1 MANFKL
7 TVFYSTLGGCTLPV
21 NTNTTLRE
29 VTVQLE
35 QRLRIPSQEQSLTH
49 FGRALTELDQ
59 SLRQLGITQ
68 DTTIFVTR
76 RTASGDDVMTRMLN
90 VLRQQPQAMM
100 PPQPNED
107 DPEYQRR
114 MLEAIEQRNIAE
126 NFEQGIE
133 HNPEAFGSVIMLYV
147 PCEVN
152 RVPVPA
158 FIDSGAQMTIM
169 SQRCA
174 EKCNLLRLVDK
185 RFAGMALEERRKF

>member
-76 RTASGDDVMTRMLN
+76 RTASGDDVIMRMLN

-107 DPEYQRR
+107 DPEFQRR

-126 NFEQGIE
+126 RTSNKES
-133 HNPEAFGSVIMLYV
+133 N
-147 PCEVN
+147 
-152 RVPVPA
+152 
-158 FIDSGAQMTIM
+158 TT
-169 SQRCA
+169 
-174 EKCNLLRLVDK
+174 LRPS
-185 RFAGMALEERRKF
+185 AA